1 MSQAQIL
8 DLGRAESIPVPDT
21 SVLDEI
27 SLRMKSGLRP
37 ERDAS
42 PVVLT
47 GNQLRR
53 IVIELASRGVGQ
65 DETSNLA
72 ALAAIRLSAAATGLE
87 RRLEPLIRSGA
98 FVGTPPRRLTE
109 EERNQALD
117 RLETFHRVALD
128 ELRRRPWS
136 TVTEFDETLSK
147 VLAPVR
153 DAIEIVELR
162 ELRNHWPLAAAVI
175 AGGGISF
182 ETAGLPT
189 PDHPGFEAADRA
201 WNELPLEVS
210 RIRRPRLRRVG
221 TEVLRLRGQDGT
233 GELAGLLAAKL
244 DVLLVLVADDP
255 RSPRFASII
264 DSLEAAIVVAQ
275 DLARL
280 RDMPGT
286 RRTDLDRLQAVAV
299 LGLAMDDEASR
310 RRLLRRQASILEL
323 IVEAG
328 SFDPSSVERS
338 LRATA
343 RRIDLRHRR
352 VVRTAIGDLERLGS
366 DPDAI
371 SDPAVIGGLKALEAS
386 VLDLQRLGDADDFAL
401 RLTSLRPGSSK
412 EFGIQLQRW
421 ARMLADDATRPDA
434 ARALARIEDDLDRFM
449 PMPGEVGLAAAD
461 ERLETLAAGRSLDL
475 LERIT
480 ETRRMWADEISN
492 GEIDGPSRRELS
504 DLARLC
510 RLLVDLHSISQDEK
524 RVARGI
530 DTCNRWGG
538 WYVSSASLG
547 WTARTITPGLAL
559 AADAAAEGDF
569 DRLHRDL
576 RRLERQTP
584 PTRLVAWLASNLEGP
599 LDRLQ
604 DGSVGALA
612 AIVSP
617 PNPEAWGLEHRDTV
631 ARICRAF
638 AELTAARRRGDSNA
652 VEELS
657 SWLIEACDD
666 LLGHVSSFRIVPDIR
681 TSIDKEA

>member
-1 MSQAQIL
+1 MSHAQVL

-27 SLRMKSGLRP
+27 ALRMKSGIRP

-42 PVVLT
+42 PVLLA

-53 IVIELASRGVGQ
+53 IVIELASRGAGQ

-72 ALAAIRLSAAATGLE
+72 ALAAIRLAAATGGLE

-109 EERNQALD
+109 EERDEALD
-117 RLETFHRVALD
+117 RLETFHRIALE

-136 TVTEFDETLSK
+136 RVADFDETLSRI
-147 VLAPVR
+147 LAPVR

-162 ELRNHWPLAAAVI
+162 ELRNHWPLTTAVI
-175 AGGGISF
+175 AGGGIAF
-182 ETAGLPT
+182 ETAGVPM
-189 PDHPGFEAADRA
+189 PDHPGFEAADGA

-210 RIRRPRLRRVG
+210 RLRRPRLRRIG
-221 TEVLRLRGQDGT
+221 TQILALQREDRER
-233 GELAGLLAAKL
+233 ELPDLLTAEL
-244 DVLLVLVADDP
+244 DALLGLVASDP
-255 RSPRFASII
+255 RSPRFASTA
-264 DSLEAAIVVAQ
+264 DFLEAAIVVAQ

-286 RRTDLDRLQAVAV
+286 RRSDLERLESVAI
-299 LGLAMDDEASR
+299 LGLTMDDEALR

-328 SFDPSSVERS
+328 SFEPSSVDRS
-338 LRATA
+338 LRTTV

-352 VVRTAIGDLERLGS
+352 VVRTAIDDLERLGS
-366 DPDAI
+366 DPEAI

-386 VLDLQRLGDADDFAL
+386 VLDLQRLGDANDFAL

-412 EFGIQLQRW
+412 EFGVQLQRW
-421 ARMLADDATRPDA
+421 ARMLADDATRPEA
-434 ARALARIEDDLDRFM
+434 ARALAWIEEDLDRFM
-449 PMPGEVGLAAAD
+449 TMPGEVGLAAAD
-461 ERLETLAAGRSLDL
+461 EQLETLAAGRSRDL

-510 RLLVDLHSISQDEK
+510 RLLADLRSINHGGK
-524 RVARGI
+524 PTAKGI

-547 WTARTITPGLAL
+547 WTSRTIAPGLAL

-617 PNPEAWGLEHRDTV
+617 PSTEAWGLEHRDTV

-638 AELTAARRRGDSNA
+638 AELAAARRRGDSNA
-652 VEELS
+652 VEKLS

-666 LLGHVSSFRIVPDIR
+666 LLGHVSSFRIAPEIR